1 MSCIRYLIY
10 DLKAPFLIK
19 FLKPKIFCG
28 VIFKYFANDISTF
41 KIIETNEPR
50 SVEMALK
57 MQDFGI
63 TRSMKK
69 IKSRALFYL
78 QIKHVFINKL
88 ISNKS
93 EELVEFYEFSPPGA
107 SSIFRPTQD
116 FLDTDK
122 KR

>member
-1 MSCIRYLIY
+1 
-10 DLKAPFLIK
+10 
-19 FLKPKIFCG
+19 
-28 VIFKYFANDISTF
+28 
-41 KIIETNEPR
+41 
-50 SVEMALK
+50 MALK